1 MARMIDKK
9 TTSDNVLV
17 VLTYLT
23 LGADLST
30 FERVG
35 VGRPLEKLLQQ
46 PFRLKKICIVY
57 QRRKIPCTDQIFQ
70 PAPSP

>member
-23 LGADLST
+23 LGADQST

-46 PFRLKKICIVY
+46 PFRLKKNIYCLSAEENSLY
-57 QRRKIPCTDQIFQ
+57 
-70 PAPSP
+70 